1 MTRATQ
7 LLQVVREPIKAGKET
22 EYAAIESESA
32 HACAEWKCPH
42 PYLALEPVGEPTEIW
57 WLNTFASEAE
67 RQRVTDEYAK
77 NGPLMEILVRNSKR
91 KASLTGTPS
100 DRVLEYRAELSGS
113 KWEIAGVRFVVVTV
127 ARGGELPNG
136 SVFEAVDGT
145 RLVLRPARTREEAE
159 RFASAAGGETTVLAV
174 LPSWGMPA
182 KEWMEADPEFWARN
196 PAMKTGGGVGVP

>member
-1 MTRATQ
+1 MTRETQ
-7 LLQVVREPIKAGKET
+7 LLQVVREPIKARKEA

-42 PYLALEPVGEPTEIW
+42 PYLALEPVGGPKEIW

-77 NGPLMEILVRNSKR
+77 NGPLMEILVRNSWR
-91 KASLTGTPS
+91 KASLTGTSS

-113 KWEIAGVRFVVVTV
+113 RWEAVGVRFLAVT
-127 ARGGELPNG
+127 GTTGEAEG
-136 SVFEAVDGT
+136 AVFEAVDGT

-159 RFASAAGGETTVLAV
+159 GFASAAGGETMVLAV

-182 KEWMEADPEFWARN
+182 KEWMEADPEFWAPN
-196 PAMKTGGGVGVP
+196 PAMQTVRRQGSAVE